1 MSDNKKI
8 LDQVKNAVSSKK
20 LNEKKPKND
29 YRDKDNSNE
38 TKKIVDSWIKNNAEK
53 ITKEVI
59 NEHVKKLFKQK
70 LFKKNLVLKLSN
82 NKLKGYMIL
91 V

>member
-1 MSDNKKI
+1 MKDNKKI

-29 YRDKDNSNE
+29 FGYKDNSNE
-38 TKKIVDSWIKNNAEK
+38 TKKIIDSWIKNNAEK

-59 NEHVKKLFKQK
+59 SEHIKKLFK
-70 LFKKNLVLKLSN
+70 
-82 NKLKGYMIL
+82 
-91 V
+91 

>member
-20 LNEKKPKND
+20 LNEKKLKNNFS
-29 YRDKDNSNE
+29 DKDNSNE

-59 NEHVKKLFKQK
+59 NEHVKKLFK
-70 LFKKNLVLKLSN
+70 
-82 NKLKGYMIL
+82 
-91 V
+91 